1 MVGWHHWLNGREFE
15 QTLGDS
21 EDREALHAAVHG
33 LQSQT
38 WLSNWTT
45 TNSEGQNW
53 RLDQSLPE
61 HPLWHS
67 PTPSTLWVSDN
78 LVYDLFIHSSC
89 SMQVYWTKYRNTA
102 GGGGVCDASSRYLP
116 WIPLWKSFLGKPNYL
131 KWKFPFLAHILFIK
145 GKPNCPWELWS
156 GWDDQLTHRVD
167 LKKKIFF
174 YSLKQRN
181 LILG

>member
-1 MVGWHHWLNGREFE
+1 MDVNLSKRWEIVK
-15 QTLGDS
+15 
-21 EDREALHAAVHG
+21 DREALHAAVHG

-116 WIPLWKSFLGKPNYL
+116 WIPLWKSFLGKQNYL